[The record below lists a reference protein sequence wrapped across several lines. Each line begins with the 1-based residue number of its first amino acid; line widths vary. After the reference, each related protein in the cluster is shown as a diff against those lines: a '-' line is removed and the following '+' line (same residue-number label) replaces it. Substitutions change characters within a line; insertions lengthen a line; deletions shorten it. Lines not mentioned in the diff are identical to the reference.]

1 MKRLFLI
8 PVIIIVLLSGC
19 LLSGCL
25 LQINPNSQEAKY
37 ETFGRNL
44 GTYVKN
50 KHPEFVAKSNTYV
63 KGVLELSDEELI
75 GDNVLQTA
83 YDYAMENYPNDAE
96 LILLVKSGLDVYGVT
111 IDLSKVLPDSRPLYI
126 KSVRAL
132 VKGYYEASKMEL

>member
-8 PVIIIVLLSGC
+8 LLAEVMLLSF
-19 LLSGCL
+19 SSCL

-50 KHPEFVAKSNTYV
+50 KNPEFVAKSNTYV

-75 GDNVLQTA
+75 SNNILQTA
-83 YDYAMENYPNDAE
+83 YDYAMANHSEDAD
-96 LILLVKSGLDVYGVT
+96 LIFLVKSGLDLYGVK
-111 IDLSKVLPDSRPLYI
+111 IDISKIMPDDRPLYV

-132 VKGYYEASKMEL
+132 VKGYYEASKTGL